1 MATPAV
7 LDGIAQQVADRRLYH
22 RQRRDDVHRRG
33 LDADAE
39 VLVAKQVAMV
49 IDNLGQQL
57 VQRDALGASGQP
69 RRIACQHQQ
78 QLDQLLN
85 ALRRTQ
91 HALHLLARPIRQARL
106 FQCQFRGAG
115 HHRDRRAQLM
125 AGGTDEHPL
134 ALDELLVAVQVVIQR
149 IGDAGSADAPSAPCQ
164 TKPSAR

>member
-39 VLVAKQVAMV
+39 GLVAKQGAMV

-78 QLDQLLN
+78 QLELGR
-85 ALRRTQ
+85 ASWRV
-91 HALHLLARPIRQARL
+91 
-106 FQCQFRGAG
+106 RG
-115 HHRDRRAQLM
+115 
-125 AGGTDEHPL
+125 
-134 ALDELLVAVQVVIQR
+134 
-149 IGDAGSADAPSAPCQ
+149 
-164 TKPSAR
+164 